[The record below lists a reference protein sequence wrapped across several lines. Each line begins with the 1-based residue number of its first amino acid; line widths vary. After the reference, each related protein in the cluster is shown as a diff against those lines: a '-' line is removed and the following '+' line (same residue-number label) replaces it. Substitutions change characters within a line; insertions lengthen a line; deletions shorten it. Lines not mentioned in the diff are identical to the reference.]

1 MKSTTL
7 TPAPSASP
15 SNVSLSGFTRP
26 GLEAWFADK
35 GVPAYRAR
43 QVWRWFH
50 AACAVS
56 YSQMTD
62 LPRDLRAMLE
72 AALPLCATAVAAV
85 HTSSDGS
92 EKRLIRC
99 ADGEL
104 VETVWLPMEEHATV
118 CVSTQAGCAIQC
130 AFCASGATGLARNL
144 TAAEMVEQVWHAQS
158 AHSRSAVNNIVFMGM
173 GEPLLNRASLGT
185 AIEILHDPAGMHIG
199 MRRMTVS
206 TVGVVRG
213 IRDMSETLPQVN
225 LAVSLHAADDATR
238 KKLIPHCPTG
248 LGMLM
253 DALRVYHA
261 RTHRRITFEYVL
273 LRGVNDGFDHAA
285 ALAAYVRRVPSNVN
299 LIPFNAVA
307 GVPFVAP
314 EPGRIRAFASVLE
327 KRKVPVVVRQRKGDD
342 IAAACGQLRR
352 ACTR

>member
-1 MKSTTL
+1 M
-7 TPAPSASP
+7 
-15 SNVSLSGFTRP
+15 

-35 GVPAYRAR
+35 GLPAYRAR

-50 AACAVS
+50 ASCAAS
-56 YSQMTD
+56 YSQMTN
-62 LPRDLRAMLE
+62 LPRDLRALLE
-72 AALPLCATAVAAV
+72 TELPLCATTVTAV
-85 HTSSDGS
+85 HTSNDGS

-118 CVSTQAGCAIQC
+118 CVSTQAGCSIRC

-144 TAAEMVEQVWHAQS
+144 TAAEMVEQVWHAQA
-158 AHSRSAVNNIVFMGM
+158 AHSRKAVNNIVFMGM
-173 GEPLLNRASLGT
+173 GEPLLNMANLGT
-185 AIEILHDPAGMHIG
+185 AIEVLHDPAGMHIG

-206 TVGVVRG
+206 TVGVAGG
-213 IRDMSETLPQVN
+213 IREMTEKFPQVN

-248 LGMLM
+248 LGTLM

-285 ALAAYVRRVPSNVN
+285 VLATYVRRVPSNVN
-299 LIPFNAVA
+299 LIPYNAVA
-307 GVPFVAP
+307 GASFATP
-314 EPGRIRAFASVLE
+314 EPGRIRAFAAALE
-327 KRKVPVVVRQRKGDD
+327 KRGVAAVVRQRKGGD

-352 ACTR
+352 AACRVLHHELHERRIN